1 MAHEDKS
8 WNSQAWPFWSW
19 PAGMLDAL
27 KMPVSAGA
35 PQSLTQPILPWVFA
49 NTISVTERNSSCPE
63 MERDIVSQESYGR
76 QLGRVI
82 NALEALIQERPE
94 RAPKN
99 EAMVDFLALS
109 EKIRD
114 IKAQSL
120 ATRVH
125 RLEADLAWL
134 EENSPGEH
142 QRIASRFAVQ
152 GKGRR

>member
-1 MAHEDKS
+1 MANEDNR

-27 KMPVSAGA
+27 KMPASAGA

-49 NTISVTERNSSCPE
+49 HSISVNEHNSSCPE
-63 MERDIVSQESYGR
+63 MEREIVAQESYGR

-82 NALEALIQERPE
+82 NALEALIQERPGG
-94 RAPKN
+94 APQN
-99 EAMVDFLALS
+99 EEIEDFLALS
-109 EKIRD
+109 RKIRD
-114 IKAQSL
+114 IKAGSS
-120 ATRVH
+120 ATRIR

-134 EENSPGEH
+134 EANSPGEY
-142 QRIASRFAVQ
+142 QRIASKFSLH